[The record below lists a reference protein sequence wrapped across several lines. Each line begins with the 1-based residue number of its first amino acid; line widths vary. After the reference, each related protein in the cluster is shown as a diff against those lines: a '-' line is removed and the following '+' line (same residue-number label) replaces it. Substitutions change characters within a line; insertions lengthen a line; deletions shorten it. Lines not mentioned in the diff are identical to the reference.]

1 MVNFTK
7 IFTTV
12 NYNCIVKNKLPLRD
26 FIEVTM
32 MIYLASAV
40 NYVSKLWTTLL
51 SKASAIKITIL
62 NYSCI
67 GKSKFLL
74 RNSIWAW

>member
-1 MVNFTK
+1 VSNKKLKYIGLEDFGVCGNRIVNFTK

-12 NYNCIVKNKLPLRD
+12 NYNCTGKNKLPSRD

-40 NYVSKLWTTLL
+40 NYVSKL
-51 SKASAIKITIL
+51 
-62 NYSCI
+62 
-67 GKSKFLL
+67 
-74 RNSIWAW
+74 